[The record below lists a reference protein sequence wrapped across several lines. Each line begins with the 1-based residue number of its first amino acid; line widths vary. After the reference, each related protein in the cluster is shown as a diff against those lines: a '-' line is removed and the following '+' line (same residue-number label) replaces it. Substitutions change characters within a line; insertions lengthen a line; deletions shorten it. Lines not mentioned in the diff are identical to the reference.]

1 MPRLPPIR
9 KVHLWCIFFALLAMN
24 GPFPADL
31 NFTENTVCAGIL
43 SEQKK
48 KKNIKC
54 THSLLI
60 QI

>member
-1 MPRLPPIR
+1 
-9 KVHLWCIFFALLAMN
+9 MN